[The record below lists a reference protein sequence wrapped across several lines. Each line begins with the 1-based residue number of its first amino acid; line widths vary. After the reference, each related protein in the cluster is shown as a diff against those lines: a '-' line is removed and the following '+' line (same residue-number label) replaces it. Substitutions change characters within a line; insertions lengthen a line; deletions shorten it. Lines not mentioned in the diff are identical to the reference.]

1 MTILIIIFGALTL
14 LAGIVI
20 VINPETIFGFLRNNL
35 DKVELHI
42 LAVVV
47 RIVLGVLLIYQ
58 SSISNFPLVIE
69 IIGWLSIVAAI
80 FLAVMGRRNF
90 KRLMSWALSLAKP
103 IGRVGGVIAMAF
115 GAFLIYAFV

>member
-1 MTILIIIFGALTL
+1 MIVLIIIFGALTL

-20 VINPETIFGFLRNNL
+20 VINPEVIFGFLRNNL
-35 DKVELHI
+35 DKLVVHI
-42 LAVVV
+42 LAVLV
-47 RIVLGVLLIYQ
+47 RLVLGVLLIYQ
-58 SSISNFPLVIE
+58 SNVSKFPFVIE

-90 KRLMSWALSLAKP
+90 NRLMSWALSFVKP
-103 IGRVGGVIAMAF
+103 FGRVGGVLAAAF